1 MNPVLADRGVPA
13 ITASDLTQDRLIQVR
28 DRELYTQGQRL
39 VDMRRFNIP
48 FTFATYNAAGVP
60 TANPLTGPFRYFPI
74 TQTERN
80 ANPNF

>member
-1 MNPVLADRGVPA
+1 M
-13 ITASDLTQDRLIQVR
+13 TQERLIQIR

-39 VDMRRFNIP
+39 VDMRRFNLP
-48 FTFATYNAAGVP
+48 FTFATYNAAGVA
-60 TANPLTGPFRYFPI
+60 TDNPLTGPFRYFPI